1 MKLMLFY
8 SLGSTAVG
16 IVLGLMG
23 FKIEVVI
30 VTSMMAAPVFH
41 VLWLIA
47 RSKGI
52 VP

>member
-8 SLGSTAVG
+8 SIGSTAVG
-16 IVLGLMG
+16 IMLGVMG

-30 VTSMMAAPVFH
+30 VVSMMAAPVFH

>member
-8 SLGSTAVG
+8 SLGSTAAG
-16 IVLGLMG
+16 IMLGVMG

-30 VTSMMAAPVFH
+30 VVSMLSAPVFH
-41 VLWLIA
+41 GLWLSA

>member
-1 MKLMLFY
+1 MKIMVFY

-23 FKIEVVI
+23 FRIEVVI
-30 VTSMMAAPVFH
+30 VVSMMAAPVFH